1 MTAANSKKFEKPKKQ
16 AEFFYCGFDLNRFQI
31 RSNWI
36 FFYITRY
43 CLMAFFVL
51 LLVYDISEVVLAA
64 FQLSVWSVILRTLTY
79 NSRINQIAKN
89 ACMFLVLQD

>member
-1 MTAANSKKFEKPKKQ
+1 
-16 AEFFYCGFDLNRFQI
+16 
-31 RSNWI
+31 
-36 FFYITRY
+36 
-43 CLMAFFVL
+43 MAFFVL